1 MTQYVDHPSAGVTHE
16 EPPYAPLLVLQ
27 GWMISAPLARMTAY
41 AVSTSSTSTLMPGA
55 TGAVLSLVM
64 TLICAAG
71 LDGDAS
77 VVIQPWFMTS
87 SRPSRP

>member
-1 MTQYVDHPSAGVTHE
+1 MTQYVDHPSAGSRTKNRRTPHSSSCK
-16 EPPYAPLLVLQ
+16 